1 MDTGQIAYDLVMRR
15 ERRTMPEVRIEMT
28 PMIDVVF
35 LLLTFFIFAMLV
47 MVRAQVLDV
56 TLPTLGSGQPAEE
69 RAAVTV
75 TIDAAGGVFVNA
87 ELVGM
92 EGLIE
97 AVRTGLEEQPDAA
110 LNIAADTASSSGDL
124 LGVIDLLSKNGFGA
138 FQLFG
143 SPEDG
148 ADRAPPIS
156 P

>member
-1 MDTGQIAYDLVMRR
+1 MRR
-15 ERRTMPEVRIEMT
+15 ARRTMPEVRIEMT

-69 RAAVTV
+69 GTAVTV
-75 TIDAAGGVFVNA
+75 TIDAGGGVFVNA

-92 EGLIE
+92 DGLIE
-97 AVRTGLEEQPDAA
+97 AVRTSLEEQPEAV
-110 LNIAADTASSSGDL
+110 LNIAADTSSSSGDL

-148 ADRAPPIS
+148 AAPLPTAQ
-156 P
+156 PKVTD